1 MASDTNE
8 SLHGHIEYDEREWKK
23 DADGI
28 TSTMPG
34 AKLKLT
40 FEGTRIDLVSL
51 KGQGVAGI
59 LIDGKKS
66 STMAGTWAATQ
77 PSKTPI
83 DYRPAIRKVGIGGQ
97 PVAETWTLTA
107 DNISEDGKA
116 FSFSLEGSVSGFQG
130 RGDHTAP
137 FVSMNGVQYIPY
149 NYIRIAWRNR
159 MLNMLV
165 NFKII
170 TKLQREDL
178 KRRYPKGFIMHGVIK
193 DTIHDRDVKLRLCQ
207 YMQRGLIGDKNIIYY
222 NKNKNLVVIKYK
234 YDNKPKF
241 ERMTV
246 NEFIARIIQHIDS
259 TAISTRYYGIYSN
272 HLRHKW
278 KQQGI
283 KPNPDY
289 KGVYKKKFSI
299 SWRKLIYK
307 IWEIDPLICI
317 NCGTEMQIKFLV
329 DVESAKWELK
339 RIRKLKYYYLG
350 RWTDHPPPHINVA

>member
-1 MASDTNE
+1 VASDTNE

-40 FEGTRIDLVSL
+40 FEGTRVDLVRL

-77 PSKTPI
+77 LSKTPI

-137 FVSMNGVQYIPY
+137 FVSGN
-149 NYIRIAWRNR
+149 
-159 MLNMLV
+159 
-165 NFKII
+165 
-170 TKLQREDL
+170 
-178 KRRYPKGFIMHGVIK
+178 GVIK
-193 DTIHDRDVKLRLCQ
+193 LLPHHFTWDH
-207 YMQRGLIGDKNIIYY
+207 
-222 NKNKNLVVIKYK
+222 
-234 YDNKPKF
+234 
-241 ERMTV
+241 
-246 NEFIARIIQHIDS
+246 AIQI
-259 TAISTRYYGIYSN
+259 
-272 HLRHKW
+272 
-278 KQQGI
+278 
-283 KPNPDY
+283 
-289 KGVYKKKFSI
+289 KKKPIPVPARTSWEVYPTSLDLWHCEGASEKNPSGQVTLVQQLENGKHTLEIILSSGSI
-299 SWRKLIYK
+299 SIG
-307 IWEIDPLICI
+307 EIIVHKPGL
-317 NCGTEMQIKFLV
+317 F
-329 DVESAKWELK
+329 
-339 RIRKLKYYYLG
+339 
-350 RWTDHPPPHINVA
+350 